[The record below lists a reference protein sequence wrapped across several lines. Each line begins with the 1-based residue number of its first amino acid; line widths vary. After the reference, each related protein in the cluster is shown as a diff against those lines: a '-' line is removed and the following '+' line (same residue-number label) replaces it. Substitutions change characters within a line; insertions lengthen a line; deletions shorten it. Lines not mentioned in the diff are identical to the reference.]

1 MRIPLCPGCRT
12 TMKKNGKTSAGRT
25 RWRRKDPGRGSPLS
39 RGYDRRAA
47 DPETSPR
54 RLSSRQSRAEYAI
67 PARTPRRMN
76 ELSWGLWPP
85 VPLVGEVYGAAHL
98 DGVRLHRDAVVLMAI
113 ACGHVIGWHVV
124 KSETAAARAHPIAGI
139 APPLAVAVDGGGAV
153 AFRRRCASTGL
164 IPRRG
169 GACSA
174 CA

>member
-1 MRIPLCPGCRT
+1 
-12 TMKKNGKTSAGRT
+12 
-25 RWRRKDPGRGSPLS
+25 
-39 RGYDRRAA
+39 
-47 DPETSPR
+47 
-54 RLSSRQSRAEYAI
+54 
-67 PARTPRRMN
+67 MN

-139 APPLAVAVDGGGAV
+139 APPLAVAVDGGAV

-169 GACSA
+169 GAGSA